1 MKLHYRL
8 LLAFSTLWL
17 LSLTALAYF
26 LADMYAK
33 RALDNE
39 RQVAFSQ
46 GTSIT
51 SRLTGLLPTFPER
64 AHGYADYYSR
74 QLNVRLILLT
84 PDPYVTYDTFREI
97 DAGRTLSLSIF
108 QDDEPLPRS
117 VFHRTES
124 FGYVQY
130 ALFAVDHHRELGG
143 YLLLIKDANV
153 VDRDVR
159 HFRNQVIVLLGAAL
173 VCGFVVFYFLASWF
187 TRPIRRMI
195 VNLKQITPQ
204 KRQFGMTYRRNDE
217 IGQLVSEIKQMVDQ
231 IREYEQRQRRF
242 ISTSSHELKT
252 PLATIQLILE
262 NLPYLREHAEQ
273 HAEYITDLQ
282 AQIDR
287 MKKIVQGMLNVYKL
301 ADKQLELSPLNLDD
315 IRSHAEK
322 QFQHLTASK
331 RIKLAFEGD
340 RQIALVVDRDSFF
353 EGLNNLISNAIHY
366 SPQQTTV
373 RISISRRASDRIC
386 CAVCDQGKGIADKDV
401 PYIFEPFYRANEAIG
416 WNEAGSGL
424 GLAIVKQMV
433 ELHRGE
439 IEVVSSPGEGTCV
452 TMVFPITNRTM

>member
-1 MKLHYRL
+1 
-8 LLAFSTLWL
+8 
-17 LSLTALAYF
+17 
-26 LADMYAK
+26 
-33 RALDNE
+33 
-39 RQVAFSQ
+39 
-46 GTSIT
+46 
-51 SRLTGLLPTFPER
+51 
-64 AHGYADYYSR
+64 
-74 QLNVRLILLT
+74 
-84 PDPYVTYDTFREI
+84 
-97 DAGRTLSLSIF
+97 
-108 QDDEPLPRS
+108 
-117 VFHRTES
+117 
-124 FGYVQY
+124 
-130 ALFAVDHHRELGG
+130 
-143 YLLLIKDANV
+143 
-153 VDRDVR
+153 
-159 HFRNQVIVLLGAAL
+159 
-173 VCGFVVFYFLASWF
+173 
-187 TRPIRRMI
+187 
-195 VNLKQITPQ
+195 
-204 KRQFGMTYRRNDE
+204 
-217 IGQLVSEIKQMVDQ
+217 
-231 IREYEQRQRRF
+231 
-242 ISTSSHELKT
+242 
-252 PLATIQLILE
+252 
-262 NLPYLREHAEQ
+262 
-273 HAEYITDLQ
+273 
-282 AQIDR
+282 
-287 MKKIVQGMLNVYKL
+287 
-301 ADKQLELSPLNLDD
+301 LDD